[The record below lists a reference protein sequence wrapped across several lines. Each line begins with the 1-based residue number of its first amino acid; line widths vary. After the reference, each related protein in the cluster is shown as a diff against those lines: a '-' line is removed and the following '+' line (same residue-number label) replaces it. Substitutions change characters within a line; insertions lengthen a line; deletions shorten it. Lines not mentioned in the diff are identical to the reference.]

1 MLSGDTK
8 WLPTSNYFNNDMI
21 KINNLK
27 KAYVKRIVL
36 TIDNL
41 TINKG
46 EIVGIV
52 GNNGAGKTTMLSL
65 ILDLIKATEGT
76 VESKNH
82 LVSKT
87 DDWKNYTGS
96 YLNEGFLIPFLTP
109 FEFLEFIGKL
119 HGLNSTD
126 VKEFLNANDA
136 FYAEDISAKKYIRE
150 LSAGNKNK
158 VGILSSI
165 ISNPEVLI
173 LDEPFSNLDPSSQSW
188 LKMKLKKLNEDGV
201 TVIISSH
208 DLKHVTDIC
217 NRIVLIEE
225 GKIIKDI
232 HTNSETLLELESYFN
247 V

>member
-1 MLSGDTK
+1 
-8 WLPTSNYFNNDMI
+8 
-21 KINNLK
+21 
-27 KAYVKRIVL
+27 VK
-36 TIDNL
+36 D
-41 TINKG
+41 
-46 EIVGIV
+46 
-52 GNNGAGKTTMLSL
+52 
-65 ILDLIKATEGT
+65 
-76 VESKNH
+76 
-82 LVSKT
+82 
-87 DDWKNYTGS
+87 
-96 YLNEGFLIPFLTP
+96 
-109 FEFLEFIGKL
+109 
-119 HGLNSTD
+119 
-126 VKEFLNANDA
+126 FLNVNAA
-136 FYAEDISAKKYIRE
+136 FYAEDTATKKYIRE

-188 LKMKLKKLNEDGV
+188 LKMKLKKMNEEGV
-201 TVIISSH
+201 TIIISSH